1 MPNMYATLRR
11 VKIHPGAAAEIS
23 RRVEEAFVPL
33 VSKLTGFVAFYLV
46 DQGESMATFSV
57 FADQAGAEQANLQA
71 AAWVRENLAELI
83 ASPLEL
89 GLGEVTIHKVM

>member
-1 MPNMYATLRR
+1 MYATLRK

-23 RRVEEAFVPL
+23 RRVEQGFVPM
-33 VSKLTGFVAFYLV
+33 VSDLSGFIAFYLV
-46 DQGESMATFSV
+46 DQGETMATFSV

-71 AAWVRENLAELI
+71 AAWVRENLADLI

-89 GLGEVTIHKVM
+89 SLGEVVAQRVE